1 MQIVINFNDIDLND
15 WIDFDDEYS
24 SAPALKDVFKGEIL
38 LKFVEKLNFDYE
50 VKQYVRDNID
60 KGLSTKIAF
69 YKDDVAIK
77 AIVEKI
83 VEQRIR
89 DTGSFIFIDQY
100 VSRVEKEVNKYLT
113 TYEREMNNAVYSAVH
128 RATKDIIDS
137 LYKGSAIKE
146 FIDTQKLAT
155 YVLKTIPDKL
165 GGADNGC

>member
-15 WIDFDDEYS
+15 WIDFDDENS
-24 SAPALKDVFKGEIL
+24 SAPALKDVFKDEIL
-38 LKFVEKLNFDYE
+38 FKFVEKLNADYE
-50 VKQYVRDNID
+50 VKRYVRENID
-60 KGLSTKIAF
+60 KGLSSKIHA
-69 YKDDVAIK
+69 YRDDVAIR

-100 VSRVEKEVNKYLT
+100 VKRVEKEVDKYLA
-113 TYEREMNNAVYSAVH
+113 TYEREMNNAVYCAVH

-137 LYKGSAIKE
+137 LYKGSVIRE
-146 FIDTQKLAT
+146 FIDIEKLAS

-165 GGADNGC
+165 GSADNG